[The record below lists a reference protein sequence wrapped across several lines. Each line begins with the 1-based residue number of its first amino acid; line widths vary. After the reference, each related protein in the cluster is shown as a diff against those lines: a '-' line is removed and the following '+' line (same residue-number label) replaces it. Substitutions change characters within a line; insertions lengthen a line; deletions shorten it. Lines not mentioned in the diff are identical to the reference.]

1 MKYLR
6 RLVLCVSLLVLAC
19 AINAYGSIRL
29 FGDGFIRFDGT
40 GSFIIQ
46 RFPNLIFE
54 RYQHDCMVPPDPGF
68 IVLCREPLDM
78 SLLGNDIVRAE
89 HVRIEVSLHV
99 LRSGIT
105 FRFGCPTC
113 STSISVQ
120 EENLVHL
127 GGGVWRLSDQ
137 TAQALQALIDER
149 GAGSV
154 FMSISLNEGPIEVF
168 SSVQA
173 VSMDLKPGDV
183 SNTLNPRSRGVVP
196 VAILTTD
203 EFDATSID
211 VTSLRFGATGEEA
224 TAVRTTRDD
233 VDGDGDIDLLAF
245 FRTTDTGI
253 DCETLFT
260 YISGM
265 TTTGVSIAGTD
276 LVTTVG
282 CH

>member
-6 RLVLCVSLLVLAC
+6 RLVFCVSLLVLAC
-19 AINAYGSIRL
+19 EINAYGAIRL
-29 FGDGFIRFDGT
+29 FGDGFIDFDGT

-46 RFPNLIFE
+46 RFPDLIIE
-54 RYQHDCMVPPDPGF
+54 RYQVNCTPPPDPGF

-89 HVRIEVSLHV
+89 HLRIQMSIHA
-99 LRSGIT
+99 LRSGLT
-105 FRFGCPTC
+105 FRFGCPAC
-113 STSISVQ
+113 STPISVQ
-120 EENLVHL
+120 EEDWV

-137 TAQALQALIDER
+137 RAQTVQELIDQH

-154 FMSISLNEGPIEVF
+154 FMSIGLNEGPIEVL

-173 VSMDLKPGDV
+173 VAMDLKPGDI
-183 SNTLNPRSRGVVP
+183 SNTLNPRSRGAIP
-196 VAILTTD
+196 VAILTTE

-211 VTSLRFGATGEEA
+211 VSSLRFGVTGEEA
-224 TAVRTTRDD
+224 TAIRTALDD
-233 VDGDGDIDLLAF
+233 VDGDGDTDLLAF
-245 FRTTDTGI
+245 FRTTDAGI

-260 YISGM
+260 YISGV

-276 LVTTVG
+276 SVATVG

>member
-6 RLVLCVSLLVLAC
+6 RLVFCVSLLVLAC
-19 AINAYGSIRL
+19 EINAYGSIL
-29 FGDGFIRFDGT
+29 LLGEGFIDFDGT
-40 GSFIIQ
+40 GDFILQ
-46 RFPNLIFE
+46 RFPNLIID
-54 RYQHDCMVPPDPGF
+54 RYRVNCTPPPDPGF

-89 HVRIEVSLHV
+89 HLKIMMTIHAF
-99 LRSGIT
+99 RSGMS
-105 FRFGCPTC
+105 FRFRCSTC
-113 STSISVQ
+113 STPISVQ
-120 EENLVHL
+120 EEDWV
-127 GGGVWRLSDQ
+127 GGIVWRLSDQ
-137 TAQALQALIDER
+137 KAQAVQALIDQH

-154 FMSISLNEGPIEVF
+154 FMSMSMNEGPIRVF
-168 SSVQA
+168 STVQA
-173 VSMDLKPGDV
+173 VAMDLKPRDG
-183 SNTLNPRSRGVVP
+183 SNTLNPRSRGVIP
-196 VAILTTD
+196 VAILTTE

-224 TAVRTTRDD
+224 TAERTALDD

-253 DCETLFT
+253 DCDTLFT
-260 YISGM
+260 YISGV

-276 LVTTVG
+276 SITTVG